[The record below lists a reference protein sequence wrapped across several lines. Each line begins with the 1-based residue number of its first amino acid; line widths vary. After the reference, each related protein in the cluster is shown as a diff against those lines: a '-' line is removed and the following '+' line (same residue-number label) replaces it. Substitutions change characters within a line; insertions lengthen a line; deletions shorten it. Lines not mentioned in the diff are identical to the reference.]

1 MADFSLAVTDAGL
14 SMITDTAFGGT
25 IIFTGILLGSGS
37 TSESAQSMSSL
48 VKVEVPSLLVR
59 APKMEVR
66 SS

>member
-25 IIFTGILLGSGS
+25 IIFTGIFLGSGS

-48 VKVEVPSLLVR
+48 VNV
-59 APKMEVR
+59 
-66 SS
+66 